1 VPAPSPEQA
10 RAATVT
16 EERTE
21 ERLPM
26 RTEAECRIVR
36 SGAGYEGKQG
46 LSYGAGVS
54 AESAGASGLCL
65 HTLVVPPGG
74 RGKAHLHEHH
84 ESAIYLIEGEGEMWW
99 GEGLAH
105 HELVN
110 AGDFVYIPAGV
121 PHLPANRSA
130 NVPMTAVIARTDPN
144 EQESVVLLPELDALA
159 VPPVSGARS
168 AGSTPPAPPPPV
180 S

>member
-1 VPAPSPEQA
+1 MTSEA
-10 RAATVT
+10 R
-16 EERTE
+16 
-21 ERLPM
+21 
-26 RTEAECRIVR
+26 CRVVR
-36 SGAGYEGKQG
+36 PGEGYEGKQG

-84 ESAIYLIEGEGEMWW
+84 ESAIYVISGRAEMWW
-99 GEGLAH
+99 GEQLAH
-105 HELVN
+105 HELVE

-130 NVPMTAVIARTDPN
+130 TEPLTAVVALTDPN
-144 EQESVVLLPELDALA
+144 EQESVVLLPELDDLA
-159 VPPVSGARS
+159 R
-168 AGSTPPAPPPPV
+168 
-180 S
+180 